1 MSVDTD
7 KLIHTRE
14 FNIVIDSVYQYAAQF
29 LVDIK
34 TIPIS
39 LKILEKSQLSQ
50 LQESDRVGLRNWKNK
65 LYPLCFLNNLM
76 P

>member
-1 MSVDTD
+1 
-7 KLIHTRE
+7 
-14 FNIVIDSVYQYAAQF
+14 
-29 LVDIK
+29 
-34 TIPIS
+34 

>member
-14 FNIVIDSVYQYAAQF
+14 FNIVIDSMYQYAAQF

-50 LQESDRVGLRNWKNK
+50 LQESDRVGLRN
-65 LYPLCFLNNLM
+65 
-76 P
+76 